1 MAKSLLLRV
10 LRDTFGHLVEGL
22 ESDNLQVAVWSGE
35 IHLENLSLKKDALDA
50 FQDLPLEIKVGRIK
64 SLRISIPWTRLGS
77 EPVKI
82 SIDGVYAL
90 VVLKTHASDSTAA
103 AGDKPNSGST
113 SDFLK
118 RRSHREKL
126 RMLRWASLTE
136 DQAQPAPQKAGGE
149 EEREFTEEDAGFWS
163 KLFSKVVDNL
173 VVEVHNIHLRVEDH
187 SQFTHRSF
195 CAGVSIASFTAMTCD
210 GNRRSTFVDHR
221 ASKHELL
228 YRMVRC
234 GEVAVYWDPPP
245 AVPIP
250 GNKTDDFWIGF
261 LHASEFTPART
272 LHTPHQYILKPC
284 SPSVFVVKNDFPT
297 LESPRW
303 EFEVTLEGVHL
314 GLTRTQYQDVTSV
327 HLALESQIVK
337 SSQSRPVLSV
347 GRNPRAWWRYAIH
360 STMRDLRSKKQRS
373 SWLSLSRRIVLRER
387 YVKLYKR
394 TKKKPWLLPLT
405 EQEVV
410 LVKEMEDELE
420 LNDVLAFRAA
430 ALAELRAEEAKG
442 NLPRVQQPA
451 ATNNQ
456 TGWLRSF
463 LGGGGGGEDQAN
475 KKFELTAEEK
485 LEINRAIDY
494 LEVSQKTRVP
504 EQTLNI
510 VLKSSLN
517 NATLSLVDG
526 TREIMLLRAAG
537 ELVVETCVGPSMKTS
552 FHLVA
557 FELIDKY
564 NVDSIFP
571 KLISPKTATAAVAAA
586 TTSRHKPPPKG
597 KESVMTLT
605 IEVKPHGKP
614 EDIAVSVSV
623 VPFKIVLVPSWVGAV
638 SRFFVIPEEARMLGK
653 DFAEALEDRQDDLME
668 ALARRT
674 LISFRLEVDKPVVIC
689 PLMVTKAK
697 HAQDYPCVV
706 LGLERLRIESDDF
719 RLNARHQ
726 DEAVEEEDA
735 ERLAIDAWKLHS
747 QNARAFL
754 VPATELIAH
763 EADFGWFSELEETDS
778 RVLFHDFG
786 FDAKLAV
793 CITPKLLN
801 VPKTRLSVSTSKLML
816 NAPPSLFR
824 FANKLGTTWSKN
836 LAGDSSVAVAVV
848 EQPVAVPLVPVS
860 GDGPALFEIELSVEA
875 LITTLSQELHNLPL
889 ARVELHNFSMKH
901 SRKANGDVDSNM
913 SLQSLQV
920 LDLFSQTPPVLATS
934 LLPGRGEGEQEEG
947 EEMISIAVRYRSDAT
962 LVDANFHQL
971 HVNWNPETVSAYKDA
986 YHTAVEEEAAE
997 IQLQLQQSPVAK
1009 PVAVKS
1015 TKALQVKASFHHFTL
1030 AMCKGSE
1037 GRVLAECVMSDTRLE
1052 VAQPANNGEMT
1063 FKFALGNFQTL
1074 QPLDKQDDGTRRSFE
1089 FFSSVVGA
1097 DKQDLFSFQCIRPS
1111 AKHSGATY
1119 IGVVISPARL
1129 VFVNQMMLELLDYAS
1144 QGVMGAMVTKAKDK
1158 LTTRTGEKFWIELE
1172 WHKPQILLPSDFA
1185 LETNPQSGLELVCE
1199 RINARNQFVQ
1209 DENGVTVSQIDLGA
1223 KGVELVA
1230 FEPECRRA
1238 LLQSPVGLELDIRN
1252 PLMPLPT
1259 ITVQGQISPIEILL
1273 DRPTYFLLH
1282 RMLRE
1287 NLLAEPISR
1296 SPSGAAVAAT
1306 ATATTVKYGYDEQGP
1321 PAKFNV
1327 SLFFSSASLQISECA
1342 GQEIATFAMR
1352 EALVGLFRLSSD
1364 EPTSMRVAVQV
1375 LDLVDDR
1382 PGSLT
1387 RCFRHL
1393 ILCNSSSDQT
1403 TFEVT
1408 FVNALGLVEINLNM
1422 FRSVVLLD
1430 LFFNVLNFI
1439 TTTGPEAL
1447 NGGLE
1452 LLDEEEDDG
1461 SDLLSFSSMSEA
1473 GNHNDSRKPSFLVEE
1488 DAQEAEAEDS
1498 PPPAAAAPAHPG
1510 WRGTFRLRQA
1520 SMYFVADLDDPD
1532 TQCVVLGGDLDLEWR
1547 KTPNGCSTTWK
1558 GRIPNYELYRA
1569 SMPRAQRSASNQASA
1584 LALSEEAVGHQ
1595 ITEPS
1600 EVSFEYAYEY
1610 DSPHS
1615 KIHSRRFIFSMKQLE
1630 NFLSITDLQTVL
1642 AVRDSLARG
1651 DAGKS
1656 VARREYFEF
1665 KSADSEDKAGVVV
1678 VWPGL
1683 KTDRPAAETKPFVEL
1698 GNSRLA
1704 KRRVRELAFSK
1715 RRFSVEFRLDEL
1727 GLVEFI
1733 ESEGFVCVG
1742 HVHRS
1747 SSLRGLVERG
1757 DVLVA
1762 VNYTPVLTKSLSAIL
1777 SILTEE
1783 KKLTVGGPHG
1793 LFCLTFHASTC
1804 TLPLVLKDSLQF
1816 ESSAIMLHLIDDID
1830 GRDLPLVHVSF
1841 TKIDAFR
1848 NASNVAGKTTVMGAN
1863 LLLAMHF
1870 HDAISGKWAML
1881 MSPWTANLVVQW
1893 HSHGQIE
1900 AQFDT
1905 ENDLQFQ
1912 LSDVFVRAA
1921 TNALRRF
1928 KQVDLLAKQ
1937 DKNTGAI
1944 LLRNRTGLPMWY
1956 RPIDEVESGPSLT
1969 GICILPEQTVSLT
1982 FCHEHGSGAGTRR
1995 SYHKRDSDRVL
2006 VSFGEAWNQEW
2017 EIHANVVHR
2026 GAITLEAVDEDVAPA
2041 SIRVCWEVNL
2051 DDGRL
2056 CLELRSF
2063 RQVCNRLRHP
2073 IQVFAKNPKASTF
2086 TVTVIA
2092 PGDTVSLPVVSG
2104 EVTELRFRPMLV
2116 SPDESSSSGG
2126 EQSDYHWSEACY
2138 VELASQRGSSNV
2150 TCAPPGGT
2158 KWKPFLLHVQA
2169 EIQQADGATILFT
2182 VYPPIVV
2189 QNQLPSGLMCRFFYE
2204 RRVVG
2209 DDVLL
2214 NAGGYSPIH
2223 AVTVEGSNSY
2233 VAFRLP
2239 NAKEWTSAVKVER
2252 KRKIA
2257 SAPLRGNNET
2267 AAVSKRMEEIIQLN
2281 IVDGDGSLVPLSVV
2295 QETTEYEGIRFLV
2308 FCTHWLVNKTSL
2320 PLSYGYAQNKWS
2332 NSSRSSTTASS
2343 CPAGVM
2349 MFTNPEESGGKLQV
2363 RVSEQASAPFS
2374 VSTPDG
2380 KARQIVVPGGPSSMH
2395 SFDLSVSVDVGPG
2408 DLFRTNVVTFAPRYM
2423 FLNRLPN
2430 GTVLLVRQ
2438 LWEDLTVK
2446 TAAAVL
2452 QVESGAKEPFW
2463 ASAYTRS
2470 RPFRLQIRCKSSEF
2484 ETTWS
2489 NPFVLEKV
2497 QQGRAVVF
2505 VELTVANS
2513 KELFRFNME
2522 VREDQLA
2529 GCIDVD
2535 VSEWVQAAPQ
2545 PTQEEVVE
2553 EEDAAPAPPPAPT
2566 AAAALPPAPKSMAP
2580 SQGSALPKTQVKFEF
2595 PKVEVILR
2603 RDVAAKQKVRALT
2616 PLPANQPR
2624 SSPALTSTSSAGSMS
2639 AAAPLTRAASSTF
2652 SLMKRAVNAA
2662 SAPPPPPPPRPLAPP
2677 PPPPR
2682 PLAPPPPPLAAIHPV
2697 SPRHLHPL
2705 EQSVAEVTPPK
2716 KPISRSNGVSIEIAR
2731 LIVVRSV
2738 ITLSQRVDFTRELVL
2753 KVYALRV
2760 IDTFPNTPFPDPCD
2774 GRNEDNPKMNFL
2786 SLHVIQKNNNV
2797 FERFYLR
2804 IPGLKLKVDER
2815 FVLDLAQFA
2824 YDTVLKLPSS
2834 ASMDDND
2841 CSLVIADILST
2852 ERTSKVEDAAP
2863 QPSTSP
2869 NGSLTAQPASASS
2882 SSSLIFFNSFYIS
2895 GFEIRLW
2902 YHQAKKQPHQRSL
2915 VNFGVLS
2922 KFNIKI
2928 ANSKIKFNALS
2939 LVRPFGSQNLYL
2951 GIIKD
2956 HYETEARSQLGS
2968 MLFSAFDFSTAP
2980 LVLADTIITKILGSE
2995 VKSKEFQ
3002 SAQLTNDDIVT
3013 RYRRRL
3019 VETTSLEGFVRDV
3032 VRNAVFDWS
3041 YNHTGWLNSRKAIV
3055 LGVVNKSDH
3064 EVSISCSLVVGNCC
3078 YVLPGGLASRQL
3090 SNETVRIV
3098 PGAPLGGFDP
3108 SSTCLVIAGG
3118 FLSEN
3123 VVLVCKSGAFAARFD
3138 HVDHTLKSGPGFSA
3152 AFLAKDT
3159 SNWLSWYVLVI
3170 ENQV

>member
-90 VVLKTHASDSTAA
+90 VVLKTHAPDP
-103 AGDKPNSGST
+103 AGDKPGSVST

-118 RRSHREKL
+118 RRNHREKL

-136 DQAQPAPQKAGGE
+136 DQTQSTPPKGSGGE

-187 SQFTHRSF
+187 GQFTHRSF

-210 GNRRSTFVDHR
+210 GNRKSTFVDHR

-245 AVPIP
+245 TVPIP

-314 GLTRTQYQDVTSV
+314 GLSRTQYQDVTSV

-347 GRNPRAWWRYAIH
+347 GRNPRAWWRFAIH

-405 EQEVV
+405 EQE
-410 LVKEMEDELE
+410 LGLIKEMENELE
-420 LNDVLAFRAA
+420 LNDVLAFRAT
-430 ALAELRAEEAKG
+430 ALAELRAEETKG
-442 NLPRVQQPA
+442 NLPLVQRPVTA
-451 ATNNQ
+451 NQ
-456 TGWLRSF
+456 DQGKTGWLRSF
-463 LGGGGGGEDQAN
+463 LGGGSEDQTN
-475 KKFELTAEEK
+475 KKFELTPEEK

-557 FELIDKY
+557 FELLDKY
-564 NVDSIFP
+564 NADSIFP
-571 KLISPKTATAAVAAA
+571 MLISPKT
-586 TTSRHKPPPKG
+586 TTGSSSSRNKSPPKG

-614 EDIAVSVSV
+614 EDIAISVSV

-653 DFAEALEDRQDDLME
+653 DFTEALEDKQDDLME

-689 PLMVTKAK
+689 PLMVTRAK

-706 LGLERLRIESDDF
+706 LGLERLQIESDDF
-719 RLNARHQ
+719 RLNARNQ
-726 DEAVEEEDA
+726 DEAVEEEDT

-754 VPATELIAH
+754 VSATELISH
-763 EADFGWFSELEETDS
+763 ELDFGWFSELEETDS

-801 VPKTRLSVSTSKLML
+801 IPKTRLSVSTSKLML
-816 NAPPSLFR
+816 KAPPSLFR
-824 FANKLGTTWSKN
+824 FANKLGTSWSKN
-836 LAGDSSVAVAVV
+836 LAGDNNVASVVV
-848 EQPVAVPLVPVS
+848 QQQPVPSLPV
-860 GDGPALFEIELSVEA
+860 GVVDGPALFEIELSVEA
-875 LITTLSQELHNLPL
+875 LIITLSQEMHNLPL

-901 SRKANGDVDSNM
+901 CRKANGDVDSNM

-934 LLPGRGEGEQEEG
+934 LLPSSSDDPSELDGG
-947 EEMISIAVRYRSDAT
+947 EEMISITVRYRSDAT
-962 LVDANFHQL
+962 IVDANFHHL

-997 IQLQLQQSPVAK
+997 IQLLQLQSPIAK
-1009 PVAVKS
+1009 PVAIKN
-1015 TKALQVKASFHHFTL
+1015 TKALQVKASFHNFTL

-1037 GRVLAECVMSDTRLE
+1037 GRVLAECIMSNTRLE

-1074 QPLDKQDDGTRRSFE
+1074 QPLANYHDGNGERKRKSFE

-1111 AKHSGATY
+1111 AKHLGATY

-1129 VFVNQMMLELLDYAS
+1129 VFVNQMMLELVDYAS

-1158 LTTRTGEKFWIELE
+1158 LTTRTGEKFWMELE
-1172 WHKPQILLPSDFA
+1172 WNKPQILLPSDFA
-1185 LETNPQSGLELVCE
+1185 LETNPQAGLELVCE

-1209 DENGVTVSQIDLGA
+1209 EDGVTISQIDLGA
-1223 KGVELVA
+1223 RGVELVA

-1287 NLLAEPISR
+1287 NLLAEAPKPMSK
-1296 SPSGAAVAAT
+1296 PPTVAA
-1306 ATATTVKYGYDEQGP
+1306 VKYGYDEQGP

-1327 SLFFSSASLQISECA
+1327 SLFFSSASLQISECV

-1352 EALVGLFRLSSD
+1352 EASVGLFRLSSD
-1364 EPTSMRVAVQV
+1364 APTTMKVAVQV

-1382 PGSLT
+1382 PGSMT

-1439 TTTGPEAL
+1439 TTTGPETL
-1447 NGGLE
+1447 GGGLE
-1452 LLDEEEDDG
+1452 LLEEDEN
-1461 SDLLSFSSMSEA
+1461 DLLSLSSMSEA
-1473 GNHNDSRKPSFLVEE
+1473 GNNEDNDSLKLPVEVEE
-1488 DAQEAEAEDS
+1488 DPLLSAAATTTEEEENS
-1498 PPPAAAAPAHPG
+1498 PPATTTHPG

-1569 SMPRAQRSASNQASA
+1569 SMPRAQRSANNQASA
-1584 LALSEEAVGHQ
+1584 LALLEEAVGHQ

-1615 KIHSRRFIFSMKQLE
+1615 KIHSRRFIFSMEQLE

-1642 AVRDSLARG
+1642 AVRESLARG

-1656 VARREYFEF
+1656 MARREYFEF
-1665 KSADSEDKAGVVV
+1665 KSAEEDKASVV

-1683 KTDRPAAETKPFVEL
+1683 KTDRPSVETKPFIEL

-1715 RRFSVEFRLDEL
+1715 KRFSVEFRMEEL
-1727 GLVEFI
+1727 GLIEFI
-1733 ESEGFVCVG
+1733 EKEGFVCVG
-1742 HVHRS
+1742 KVHKPS
-1747 SSLRGLVERG
+1747 TLCGLVERG

-1762 VNYTPVLTKSLSAIL
+1762 VNYTPVLTKSLGAIL

-1783 KKLTVGGPHG
+1783 KKLAGGNA

-1816 ESSAIMLHLIDDID
+1816 ESKAIMLHLIDDID
-1830 GRDLPLVHVSF
+1830 GRDLPLVHVCF

-1928 KQVDLLAKQ
+1928 KQIDLLIKQ

-1969 GICILPEQTVSLT
+1969 GICILPEQTASLT
-1982 FCHEHGSGAGTRR
+1982 FCHEHGDGAGTRR

-2026 GAITLEAVDEDVAPA
+2026 GAITLEAVDEDFAPA

-2104 EVTELRFRPMLV
+2104 EVTELRFRPML
-2116 SPDESSSSGG
+2116 DSGG

-2150 TCAPPGGT
+2150 TCAPSGGNGNT

-2257 SAPLRGNNET
+2257 SAPLRGNSET

-2281 IVDGDGSLVPLSVV
+2281 IIDGDGSLVPLSVV

-2308 FCTHWLVNKTSL
+2308 FCTHWLVNKTCL

-2452 QVESGAKEPFW
+2452 QVEPGSKEPFW

-2513 KELFRFNME
+2513 KDLFRFNME

-2545 PTQEEVVE
+2545 PTQEEAVE
-2553 EEDAAPAPPPAPT
+2553 DEEVAPAPPPVVVAAPT
-2566 AAAALPPAPKSMAP
+2566 APLPPAPKSMVP
-2580 SQGSALPKTQVKFEF
+2580 SQGPILPKTQVKFEF

-2624 SSPALTSTSSAGSMS
+2624 SSPTLSSVSSTGSMS
-2639 AAAPLTRAASSTF
+2639 ASAPLTRAASSTF
-2652 SLMKRAVNAA
+2652 SLMKRVVSAA
-2662 SAPPPPPPPRPLAPP
+2662 PAPPPRPPAP
-2677 PPPPR
+2677 
-2682 PLAPPPPPLAAIHPV
+2682 LPPPPLRPVVAPVMTAIHPV
-2697 SPRHLHPL
+2697 SPRHQQQQQP
-2705 EQSVAEVTPPK
+2705 VTTPPK
-2716 KPISRSNGVSIEIAR
+2716 KPISRSNGVSTEIAR
-2731 LIVVRSV
+2731 LIVIRSAV
-2738 ITLSQRVDFTRELVL
+2738 TLSQRVDFTRELVL

-2852 ERTSKVEDAAP
+2852 ERTSKVVVAEEDVP
-2863 QPSTSP
+2863 KPSTSP
-2869 NGSLTAQPASASS
+2869 N
-2882 SSSLIFFNSFYIS
+2882 

-3002 SAQLTNDDIVT
+3002 SATLTNDDIVT

-3064 EVSISCSLVVGNCC
+3064 EVTISCSLVVGNCC

-3123 VVLVCKSGAFAARFD
+3123 VVLVCKSGAFTARFD